1 MPGCGSSLSAVDQ
14 TQAAVLPGS
23 CKHTTNL
30 RAMLAL
36 LALVT
41 VPVLALDQAIK
52 FYVQAHMRLY
62 QSIAVI
68 PHWLDITYTR
78 NPGAAFSLFVNLPGW
93 FRTSFLFALSAVAI
107 VVLLVLLARSA
118 DLNTN
123 SISLALILAGA
134 AGNLI
139 DRATHGEVID
149 FIDAHYYTYHYPIFN
164 IADCAI
170 TIGVALILAVPL
182 FTRHRNQ

>member
-1 MPGCGSSLSAVDQ
+1 MWFGSERAVDQ
-14 TQAAVLPGS
+14 TQTAALPVS
-23 CKHTTNL
+23 CKYVANL
-30 RAMLAL
+30 RVMMAL

-41 VPVLALDQAIK
+41 VPVLALDQASK
-52 FYVQAHMRLY
+52 FYVKTNMRLY

-68 PHWLDITYTR
+68 PNWFNITYTR

-93 FRTSFLFALSAVAI
+93 FRTSFLFTLSAVAI

-118 DLNTN
+118 KPNTN
-123 SISLALILAGA
+123 SASLALILAGA

-139 DRATHGEVID
+139 DRATRGEVID
-149 FIDAHYYTYHYPIFN
+149 FIDAHYYAYHYPIFN

-182 FTRHRNQ
+182 LFTRHTGE